1 MSRTT
6 FSGPV
11 RSNNGFLS
19 NHVTFDTDTTYD
31 NGKGTLTWNQ
41 NSDTLQLDL
50 GNGVEL
56 ELGQELFFQVRN
68 NTGSQID
75 KGTAVEFT
83 GALGNSGR
91 ITVGPALASSS
102 TPPEYFVGVSAEN
115 IPNDSDGRI
124 TFFGKIRGIDTR
136 GGAESWQ
143 DGDILYASG
152 SSAGGLTKIKPSSPT
167 PDILVAAVVNA
178 ATNGILLIRPTYPLS
193 INELTDVLI
202 TNPQDGDVLTYSSS
216 QQLWINQAPA

>member
-19 NHVTFDTDTTYD
+19 NHVTFDTDTTYN

-91 ITVGPALASSS
+91 ITVGPSLASPS
-102 TPPEYFVGVSAEN
+102 TPTDYFVGISAED
-115 IPNDSDGRI
+115 IPDNSDGRI
-124 TFFGKIRGIDTR
+124 TSFGKIRGIDTR
-136 GGAESWQ
+136 GGAENWQ
-143 DGDILYASG
+143 DGDLLYVSG
-152 SSAGGLTKIKPSSPT
+152 SSAGSLTKVKPSSPT
-167 PDILVAAVVNA
+167 PDILAATVVNSSP
-178 ATNGILLIRPTYPLS
+178 NGIILVRPVYPFP

-202 TNPQDGDVLTYSSS
+202 TNPQDGDVLTYSAS
-216 QQLWINQAPA
+216 QQLWINQAPG

>member
-1 MSRTT
+1 
-6 FSGPV
+6 
-11 RSNNGFLS
+11 LS
-19 NHVTFDTDTTYD
+19 NHVTFDTDTTYN

-91 ITVGPALASSS
+91 ITVGPSLASPS
-102 TPPEYFVGVSAEN
+102 TPTEYFVGISAED
-115 IPNDSDGRI
+115 IPNNSDGRI
-124 TFFGKIRGIDTR
+124 TSFGKIRGIDTR
-136 GGAESWQ
+136 GGAENWQ
-143 DGDILYASG
+143 DGDLLYVSG
-152 SSAGGLTKIKPSSPT
+152 SSAGSLTKVKPSSPT
-167 PDILVAAVVNA
+167 PDILAATVVNSSP
-178 ATNGILLIRPTYPLS
+178 NGIILVRPVYPFP

-202 TNPQDGDVLTYSSS
+202 TNPQDGDVLTYSAS
-216 QQLWINQAPA
+216 QQLWINQAPG

>member
-19 NHVTFDTDTTYD
+19 NHFTFDTDTTYD

-41 NSDTLQLDL
+41 DSDTLQLNL

-56 ELGQELFFQVRN
+56 ELGQELFFQIRN

-91 ITVGPALASSS
+91 ITVGPSLASPS
-102 TPPEYFVGVSAEN
+102 TPTEYFIGISAED
-115 IPNDSDGRI
+115 IPDNSDGRI
-124 TFFGKIRGIDTR
+124 TSLGKIRGVDTR
-136 GGAESWQ
+136 GGAENWQ
-143 DGDILYASG
+143 DGDLLYVSG
-152 SSAGGLTKIKPSSPT
+152 SSAGSLTKVKPSSPT
-167 PDILVAAVVNA
+167 PDILA
-178 ATNGILLIRPTYPLS
+178 ATVVSSSPNGIILVRSTYPLP

-202 TNPQDGDVLTYSSS
+202 TNPQDGDVLTYSAS
-216 QQLWINQAPA
+216 QQLWINQAPV

>member
-1 MSRTT
+1 VSRTT

-41 NSDTLQLDL
+41 DSDTLQLNL

-91 ITVGPALASSS
+91 ITVGPSLASPS
-102 TPPEYFVGVSAEN
+102 TPTDYFVGISAED
-115 IPNDSDGRI
+115 IPDNSDGRI
-124 TFFGKIRGIDTR
+124 TSFGKIRGIDTR
-136 GGAESWQ
+136 GGAENWQ
-143 DGDILYASG
+143 DRDLLYVSG
-152 SSAGGLTKIKPSSPT
+152 SSAGSLTKVKPPSPT
-167 PDILVAAVVNA
+167 PDILA
-178 ATNGILLIRPTYPLS
+178 ATVVSSSPNGIILVRPTYPLP

>member
-56 ELGQELFFQVRN
+56 ELGQEFFFQVRN

-75 KGTAVEFT
+75 KGTAVQFT

-91 ITVGPALASSS
+91 ITVGPALASPS
-102 TPPEYFVGVSAEN
+102 TPPEYFIGVSAEN

-124 TFFGKIRGIDTR
+124 TFFGKIRGLTPVAGQRTGRMAIFFTPAGHR
-136 GGAESWQ
+136 LASLQRSSHLAQPQIYWLPLLLMLRLMVLSWL
-143 DGDILYASG
+143 DR
-152 SSAGGLTKIKPSSPT
+152 
-167 PDILVAAVVNA
+167 
-178 ATNGILLIRPTYPLS
+178 LIHCQS
-193 INELTDVLI
+193 M
-202 TNPQDGDVLTYSSS
+202 S
-216 QQLWINQAPA
+216 

>member
-1 MSRTT
+1 
-6 FSGPV
+6 
-11 RSNNGFLS
+11 LS

-41 NSDTLQLDL
+41 DSDTLQLNL

-91 ITVGPALASSS
+91 ITVGPSLASPS
-102 TPPEYFVGVSAEN
+102 TPTDYFVGISAED
-115 IPNDSDGRI
+115 IPDNSDGRI
-124 TFFGKIRGIDTR
+124 TSFGKIRGIDTR
-136 GGAESWQ
+136 GGAENWQ
-143 DGDILYASG
+143 DGDLLYVSG
-152 SSAGGLTKIKPSSPT
+152 SSAGSLTKVKPPSPT
-167 PDILVAAVVNA
+167 PDILA
-178 ATNGILLIRPTYPLS
+178 ATVVSSSPNGIILVRPTYPLP